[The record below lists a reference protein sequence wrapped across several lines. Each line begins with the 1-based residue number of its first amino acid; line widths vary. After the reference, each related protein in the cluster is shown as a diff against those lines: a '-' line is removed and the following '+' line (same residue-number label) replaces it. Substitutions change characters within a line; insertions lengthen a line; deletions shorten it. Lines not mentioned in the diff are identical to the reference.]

1 MRISTSGIVVSS
13 REIGE
18 ACVLTHLFTPSNGL
32 MTGLIKHSRRGK
44 NVTQLSTTP
53 GNLISVNYYAR
64 EEGLGT
70 IAPEIIKSYTLNA
83 INERMKLQTILA
95 LMEVIYMFI
104 KECKGMFNYENF
116 FLDTVSFLDAFS
128 RDDML
133 SEEMQRR
140 DAYDSSTNQA
150 DNLNHN
156 ADAKPQMLSSQS
168 YKISP
173 INLFRFII
181 ICKKILSETGYGF
194 HLDSCIATQESDV
207 DSLTFLSPKSASA
220 VCAIAAEPYK
230 NVMMPLPKFFI
241 TDKFT
246 DVKADKMREDLANGI
261 KIIDYFV
268 KKAYMRNHFADNK
281 KFADLMQKMLQM
293 LA

>member
-18 ACVLTHLFTPSNGL
+18 ACVLTHLFTPLNGL

-104 KECKGMFNYENF
+104 KECKGMFDYETLF
-116 FLDTVSFLDAFS
+116 VDTVSFLDAFS
-128 RDDML
+128 RDDVL
-133 SEEMQRR
+133 SEE
-140 DAYDSSTNQA
+140 
-150 DNLNHN
+150 
-156 ADAKPQMLSSQS
+156 KPEMISSQS

-194 HLDSCIATQESDV
+194 HLESCIATQDSDV
-207 DSLTFLSPKSASA
+207 DNLTFLSPKSASA

-241 TDKFT
+241 TDKFS
-246 DVKADKMREDLANGI
+246 DVKNDKMREDLSNGI

-281 KFADLMQKMLQM
+281 KFADLMQKILQM
-293 LA
+293 LV